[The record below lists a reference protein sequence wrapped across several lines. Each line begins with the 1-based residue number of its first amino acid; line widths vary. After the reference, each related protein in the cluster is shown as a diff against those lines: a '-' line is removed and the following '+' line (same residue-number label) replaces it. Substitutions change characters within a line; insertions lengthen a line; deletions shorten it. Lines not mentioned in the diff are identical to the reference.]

1 VTKAEEVIIRFLVSQ
16 CRKCKGQGE
25 SPSHYIDAVTG
36 QWEGVFQCPDCREL
50 RELLKAW
57 EPPK

>member
-1 VTKAEEVIIRFLVSQ
+1 MTKAEEVIIRFLVSQ
-16 CRKCKGQGE
+16 CRKCKGRGYYH
-25 SPSHYIDAVTG
+25 STYMDVTTG
-36 QWEGVFQCPDCREL
+36 LREPDVNCPDCREL